1 MTLIGQ
7 INNMAITT
15 EQIKDLRDSTGLSIM
30 QCKKALEE
38 AGGDIAKATII
49 LQKKGAGIAAKK
61 ADRSFGA
68 GRVAG
73 YMHTS
78 GNVGAIVEL
87 LCETD
92 FVAKNEEFG
101 TLAYNIA
108 MQIAAT
114 NPLYLKMSDIPEIA
128 RKEAEAVFA
137 KEVEGKPE
145 EMKAKILEGKLNA
158 YFKDKVLM
166 EQDYIKN
173 PEITVNGLIE
183 SFIQKFGERT
193 EVGRFTRIGVG
204 QK

>member
-1 MTLIGQ
+1 
-7 INNMAITT
+7 MATITT
-15 EQIKDLRDSTGLSIM
+15 EQIKELRDMTGLSIM

-38 AGGDIAKATII
+38 AEGDISKANIL

-61 ADRSFGA
+61 ADRNLGA
-68 GRVAG
+68 GRVVS
-73 YMHTS
+73 YVHST
-78 GNVGAIVEL
+78 GNIGALVEL

-101 TLAYNIA
+101 ALAYNIA
-108 MQIAAT
+108 MQVVAT
-114 NPLYLKMSDIPEIA
+114 NPLYLRMSDIPEVTK
-128 RKEAEAVFA
+128 KEAEEVFA

-158 YFKDKVLM
+158 YFKDKVLL
-166 EQDYIKN
+166 EQEYIKN
-173 PEITVNGLIE
+173 PEVTINSLIE

-193 EVGRFTRIGVG
+193 EIGRFTRIGVG

>member
-1 MTLIGQ
+1 
-7 INNMAITT
+7 MATITT
-15 EQIKDLRDSTGLSIM
+15 EQIKELRDMTGLSIM

-38 AGGDIAKATII
+38 AEGDISKANIL

-61 ADRSFGA
+61 ADRNLGA
-68 GRVAG
+68 GRVVS
-73 YMHTS
+73 YVHST
-78 GNVGAIVEL
+78 GNIGALVEL

-101 TLAYNIA
+101 ALAYNIA
-108 MQIAAT
+108 MQIVAT
-114 NPLYLKMSDIPEIA
+114 NPLYLRMTDIPEVT
-128 RKEAEAVFA
+128 RKEAEEVFA

-158 YFKDKVLM
+158 YFKDKVLL
-166 EQDYIKN
+166 EQEYIKN
-173 PEITVNGLIE
+173 PEVTINSLIE

-193 EVGRFTRIGVG
+193 EIGRFTRIGVG

>member
-1 MTLIGQ
+1 
-7 INNMAITT
+7 MAITT
-15 EQIKDLRDSTGLSIM
+15 ELIKELRDATGLSIM

-38 AGGDIAKATII
+38 ASGDIGKATIL

-61 ADRSFGA
+61 ADRNLGA
-68 GRVAG
+68 GRIASYV
-73 YMHTS
+73 HST
-78 GNVGAIVEL
+78 GNIASLVEL

-108 MQIAAT
+108 MQVAAT
-114 NPLYLKMSDIPEIA
+114 NPAYLKMSDIPEA
-128 RKEAEAVFA
+128 VRKEAEEVFA
-137 KEVEGKPE
+137 KEVEGKPA
-145 EMKAKILEGKLNA
+145 EMKAKIMEGKLSS

-166 EQDYIKN
+166 EQEYIKN
-173 PEITVNGLIE
+173 PEVTINNLIE

>member
-1 MTLIGQ
+1 LIGKVKK
-7 INNMAITT
+7 MVITT
-15 EQIKDLRDSTGLSIM
+15 EQIKELRDMTGLSIM

-38 AGGDIAKATII
+38 AEGDISKAAIL

-61 ADRSFGA
+61 ADRNLGA
-68 GRVAG
+68 GRVAS
-73 YMHTS
+73 YVHST
-78 GNVGAIVEL
+78 GNIGALVEL

-101 TLAYNIA
+101 ALAYNIA

-114 NPLYLKMSDIPEIA
+114 NPLYLKMSDIPEA
-128 RKEAEAVFA
+128 TRKEAEEVFV

-145 EMKAKILEGKLNA
+145 DMKAKILEGKLNS
-158 YFKDKVLM
+158 YFKDKVLL
-166 EQDYIKN
+166 EQEYIKN
-173 PEITVNGLIE
+173 PEVTINGLIE

-193 EVGRFTRIGVG
+193 EIGRFTRIGVG

>member
-1 MTLIGQ
+1 
-7 INNMAITT
+7 MATITT
-15 EQIKDLRDSTGLSIM
+15 EQIKELRDMTGLSIM

-38 AGGDIAKATII
+38 AEGDISKANIL

-61 ADRSFGA
+61 ADRNLGA
-68 GRVAG
+68 GRVVS
-73 YMHTS
+73 YVHST
-78 GNVGAIVEL
+78 GNIGALVEL

-101 TLAYNIA
+101 ALAYNIA
-108 MQIAAT
+108 MQIVAT
-114 NPLYLKMSDIPEIA
+114 NPLYLRMSDIPEA
-128 RKEAEAVFA
+128 TKKEAEEVFA

-158 YFKDKVLM
+158 YFKDKVLL
-166 EQDYIKN
+166 EQEYIKN
-173 PEITVNGLIE
+173 PEVTVNNLIE

-193 EVGRFTRIGVG
+193 EIGRFTRIGVG

>member
-1 MTLIGQ
+1 
-7 INNMAITT
+7 MAITT
-15 EQIKDLRDSTGLSIM
+15 EQIKELRDNTGLSIM

-38 AGGDIAKATII
+38 AGGDISKATIL

-61 ADRSFGA
+61 ADRNLGA
-68 GRVAG
+68 GRVSA
-73 YMHTS
+73 YVHST
-78 GNVGAIVEL
+78 GNIAALVEL

-101 TLAYNIA
+101 ALAYNIA
-108 MQIAAT
+108 MQVAAT
-114 NPLYLKMSDIPEIA
+114 NPLYLKMSDIPEDKK
-128 RKEAEAVFA
+128 KEAEEVFA
-137 KEVEGKPE
+137 KEVEGKPA

-158 YFKDKVLM
+158 YFKDMVLL
-166 EQDYIKN
+166 EQAYIKN
-173 PEITVNGLIE
+173 PEVTVNGLIE

>member
-1 MTLIGQ
+1 MS
-7 INNMAITT
+7 ITT
-15 EQIKDLRDSTGLSIM
+15 EQVKELRDMTGLSIM

-38 AGGDIAKATII
+38 ADGDISKANIL

-61 ADRSFGA
+61 ADRNLGA
-68 GRVAG
+68 GRVAS
-73 YMHTS
+73 YAHST
-78 GNVGAIVEL
+78 GNIASLVEL

-101 TLAYNIA
+101 ALAYNIA
-108 MQIAAT
+108 MQVTAT
-114 NPLYLKMSDIPEIA
+114 NPEFLKRSDIPEKV
-128 RKEAEAVFA
+128 RKEAEEVFM

-145 EMKAKILEGKLNA
+145 EIKAKILEGKLNA
-158 YFKDKVLM
+158 YFKDKILM

-173 PEITVNGLIE
+173 PEVTVKGLIE

-193 EVGRFTRIGVG
+193 EIGRFTRIGVN

>member
-1 MTLIGQ
+1 
-7 INNMAITT
+7 MATITT
-15 EQIKDLRDSTGLSIM
+15 ELIKELRDNTGLSIM

-38 AGGDIAKATII
+38 AEGDIGKATIL

-61 ADRSFGA
+61 ADRNLGA
-68 GRVAG
+68 GRVAS
-73 YMHTS
+73 YVHST
-78 GNVGAIVEL
+78 GNIGTLVEL

-101 TLAYNIA
+101 VLAYNIA
-108 MQIAAT
+108 MQVAAT
-114 NPLYLKMSDIPEIA
+114 NPLYLKMTDIPEA
-128 RKEAEAVFA
+128 VRKEAEEVFA

-145 EMKAKILEGKLNA
+145 EIKAKILEGKIKS
-158 YFKDKVLM
+158 YFKEKVLL

-173 PEITVNGLIE
+173 PEVTVNSLIE

>member
-1 MTLIGQ
+1 
-7 INNMAITT
+7 MATITT
-15 EQIKDLRDSTGLSIM
+15 DLIKELRDNTGLSIM

-38 AGGDIAKATII
+38 AEGDIGKATVL

-61 ADRSFGA
+61 ADRNLGA
-68 GRVAG
+68 GRVAS
-73 YMHTS
+73 YVHST
-78 GNVGAIVEL
+78 GNIGALVEL

-101 TLAYNIA
+101 VLAYNIA
-108 MQIAAT
+108 MQVAAT
-114 NPLYLKMSDIPEIA
+114 NPLFLRMADIPENV
-128 RKEAEAVFA
+128 KMEAESVFA

-145 EMKAKILEGKLNA
+145 EMKAKILEGKLKA
-158 YFKDKVLM
+158 YFKEKVLV

-173 PEITVNGLIE
+173 PEVTINSLIE

-193 EVGRFTRIGVG
+193 EIGRFVRIGVG